1 MSEETKTKER
11 TDQVT
16 LWDKV
21 KTLFTSVRERVVAF
35 FTTTAG
41 WLKGLSNNRPWIKYA
56 AIAIVILALSGGFGL
71 WRDRQLTRR
80 INTLGSENQAI
91 TQQIK
96 VVSAERDEIKA
107 QYEELKKQVTTTQAN
122 NDSNIKE
129 AGKNAY
135 KKVMSMRTADILN
148 YYNTV
153 YRPGVVQR
161 NAVRNR
167 QNSGNGD

>member
-71 WRDRQLTRR
+71 CRDRQLTRR
-80 INTLGSENQAI
+80 INTLETENQAI

-96 VVSAERDEIKA
+96 IVSAERDEIKA
-107 QYEELKKQVTTTQAN
+107 QYEALKKQIMATQVK

-135 KKVMSMRTADILN
+135 QKASNIPDSDVLRNFNLLVDSARK
-148 YYNTV
+148 
-153 YRPGVVQR
+153 R
-161 NAVRNR
+161 NANR
-167 QNSGNGD
+167 

>member
-21 KTLFTSVRERVVAF
+21 KASVVAF
-35 FTTTAG
+35 FTTSARS
-41 WLKGLSNNRPWIKYA
+41 LKELLDNRPWIKYA

-135 KKVMSMRTADILN
+135 KKVMSMRAADILN

>member
-1 MSEETKTKER
+1 MSEEIKTEGQ

-21 KTLFTSVRERVVAF
+21 RDSVVAF

-56 AIAIVILALSGGFGL
+56 AIVVVILALSGGFGL

-80 INTLGSENQAI
+80 INTLETENQAI
-91 TQQIK
+91 TQQIR
-96 VVSAERDEIKA
+96 VVDAERDEIKA
-107 QYEELKKQVTTTQAN
+107 QYEALKKQIMATQVK

-129 AGKNAY
+129 AGKHAY
-135 KKVMSMRTADILN
+135 QKANSIPDSDVLRNFNLLIDSARK
-148 YYNTV
+148 
-153 YRPGVVQR
+153 R
-161 NAVRNR
+161 NANR
-167 QNSGNGD
+167 

>member
-1 MSEETKTKER
+1 MSEEIKTEGQ

-21 KTLFTSVRERVVAF
+21 RASVVAF

-41 WLKGLSNNRPWIKYA
+41 WLKGLSNNRPWIKYV
-56 AIAIVILALSGGFGL
+56 AIVVVILALSGGFGL

-80 INTLGSENQAI
+80 INTLQTENQVI
-91 TQQIK
+91 SQQIK

-107 QYEELKKQVTTTQAN
+107 QYEALKKQIMATQVK

>member
-21 KTLFTSVRERVVAF
+21 KASVVAF
-35 FTTTAG
+35 FTTSARS
-41 WLKGLSNNRPWIKYA
+41 LKELLDNRPWIKYV
-56 AIAIVILALSGGFGL
+56 AIVVVILALSGGFGL

-80 INTLGSENQAI
+80 INTLETENQAI
-91 TQQIK
+91 AQQIK

-107 QYEELKKQVTTTQAN
+107 QYEALKKQLTTVQAK

-135 KKVMSMRTADILN
+135 QQTYKMPDSDVL
-148 YYNTV
+148 YNFNLLIDGA
-153 YRPGVVQR
+153 RKR
-161 NAVRNR
+161 NAER
-167 QNSGNGD
+167 

>member
-1 MSEETKTKER
+1 MSEEIKTEGQ

-21 KTLFTSVRERVVAF
+21 RDSVVAF

-56 AIAIVILALSGGFGL
+56 AIVVVILALSGGFGL

-80 INTLGSENQAI
+80 INTLETENQAI

-96 VVSAERDEIKA
+96 IVSAERDEIKA
-107 QYEELKKQVTTTQAN
+107 QYEALKKQIMATQVK

-129 AGKNAY
+129 AGKHAYQKANSIPDSDVLRNFNALINGAR
-135 KKVMSMRTADILN
+135 K
-148 YYNTV
+148 
-153 YRPGVVQR
+153 R
-161 NAVRNR
+161 NANR
-167 QNSGNGD
+167 

>member
-1 MSEETKTKER
+1 MSEEIKTEGQ

-21 KTLFTSVRERVVAF
+21 RASVVAF

-56 AIAIVILALSGGFGL
+56 AIVVVILALSGGFGL

-80 INTLGSENQAI
+80 INTLETENQAI
-91 TQQIK
+91 TQQIR
-96 VVSAERDEIKA
+96 VVDAERDEIKA
-107 QYEELKKQVTTTQAN
+107 QYEALKKQIMATQVK

-129 AGKNAY
+129 AGKHAYQKANSIPDSDVLRNFNALINGAR
-135 KKVMSMRTADILN
+135 K
-148 YYNTV
+148 
-153 YRPGVVQR
+153 R
-161 NAVRNR
+161 NANR
-167 QNSGNGD
+167 

>member
-1 MSEETKTKER
+1 MSEELKTEGQ

-16 LWDKV
+16 LWDKGRA
-21 KTLFTSVRERVVAF
+21 SVVAF

-41 WLKGLSNNRPWIKYA
+41 WLKGLGDNRPWIKYA
-56 AIAIVILALSGGFGL
+56 ALVVVILALSGGFGL
-71 WRDRQLTRR
+71 WRDRQLTSQ
-80 INTLGSENQAI
+80 INMLETQNQAI
-91 TQQIK
+91 AQQIK
-96 VVSAERDEIKA
+96 VVAAERDKIKA
-107 QYEELKKQVTTTQAN
+107 QYEELKKQVATTQAA